1 MTVSLK
7 GPLSSDSRS
16 PNSLVESN
24 SVTMPLVH
32 RPCPL
37 PKETKKPAEIHNLTF
52 IIDGYRRTIRPV
64 YPISL
69 TTIKPKDLRETAVA
83 RRKCRTNRSTSNLPQ
98 LVRPFK
104 NPPHCLLPP
113 PYNPESTAW
122 EDLFLKL
129 PSYVRWM
136 IYDQLSVVRPTPVL
150 IRSPLSSVYKE
161 SHKTLTN
168 SHAILGVSKA
178 IHHDAAEYFYT
189 HTHFVIGSWRW
200 DQEPEL
206 EPSPDGIQTFLSWT
220 PRHYVNCITKLTI
233 LARLVVYFRK
243 TEFAHADLMYF
254 EAMTIAAKESFV
266 NLRILS
272 LLFTEFDGVC
282 VPDCPLDVG
291 VKTNGWHQ
299 TVYSSFKKLLN
310 HQSLQEIYLGV
321 DLMGKPARYK
331 GNRAWD
337 QLLNRDAFILI
348 KEMAKYATMEHGS
361 WIFYGEEDWDNLF
374 ARGEDHEDYY
384 FDPELCPI
392 ARKSV

>member
-1 MTVSLK
+1 M
-7 GPLSSDSRS
+7 
-16 PNSLVESN
+16 
-24 SVTMPLVH
+24 
-32 RPCPL
+32 
-37 PKETKKPAEIHNLTF
+37 
-52 IIDGYRRTIRPV
+52 DGYRLKIRPV
-64 YPISL
+64 YPISF

-83 RRKCRTNRSTSNLPQ
+83 KRKCRVNRSISNLPQ

-104 NPPHCLLPP
+104 EPPQCLLPP
-113 PYNPESTAW
+113 PYNPESTEW
-122 EDLFLKL
+122 EDLFLNL
-129 PSYVRWM
+129 PLHVRWM
-136 IYDQLSVVRPTPVL
+136 IYAQLSVVRPIPVL
-150 IRSPLSSVYKE
+150 IRSPLSSAYKK
-161 SHKTLTN
+161 SHKPLTN

-189 HTHFVIGSWRW
+189 QTNFVIGSWRW

-254 EAMTIAAKESFV
+254 EAMTIATKESFV

-272 LLFTEFDGVC
+272 VLFTEFDGVC

-291 VKTNGWHQ
+291 VKTDGWQ
-299 TVYSSFKKLLN
+299 GTICSSFKRLLN

-321 DLMGKPARYK
+321 DLIGKPARYK
-331 GNRAWD
+331 GTRAWD
-337 QLLNRDAFILI
+337 KLLDRDAFILI

-361 WIFYGEEDWDNLF
+361 WIFYGEEEWDDLF
-374 ARGEDHEDYY
+374 ARGEDHKDYY
-384 FDPELCPI
+384 YDAELCPI